1 LSKDGVK
8 KRLERGREM
17 LRVALTRRGF
27 GPAATLATAA
37 IAMLPVPIAL
47 DAMTTEAA
55 VGIICGDPGIIPA
68 GVSAL
73 IERGTHM
80 FSATKLL
87 ISTGLFAAA
96 TLLAISITWDEPA
109 AIAIAAPRLPEHKDP
124 PPLVKTELD
133 GTWKVVAIE
142 DNGKDVAT
150 EDFKGLKF
158 TVKNAKLAV
167 SEFPKDKEAAW
178 SPLYLGN
185 SEIKLD
191 NDKKPK
197 QIDLKLD
204 PKIAENTTILGI
216 YQIRKGQLKIAVRT
230 LKTSDKPRPKGYATV
245 SGSLTSY
252 TMELE
257 PRKE

>member
-1 LSKDGVK
+1 
-8 KRLERGREM
+8 
-17 LRVALTRRGF
+17 
-27 GPAATLATAA
+27 
-37 IAMLPVPIAL
+37 
-47 DAMTTEAA
+47 
-55 VGIICGDPGIIPA
+55 
-68 GVSAL
+68 
-73 IERGTHM
+73 M

-87 ISTGLFAAA
+87 VTTGLFAAA

-109 AIAIAAPRLPEHKDP
+109 AVATAAPRLPERKDP

-142 DNGKDVAT
+142 DQGKDVAT
-150 EDFKGLKF
+150 DDFKGLKF
-158 TVKNAKLAV
+158 TIKNAKLIV
-167 SEFPKDKEAAW
+167 SEFPKDKEVIW
-178 SPLYLGN
+178 SPLYLTN

-204 PKIAENTTILGI
+204 PKIAEDTTIQGI

-230 LKTSDKPRPKGYATV
+230 LKTADKPRPRGYATV

-252 TMELE
+252 TLELE
-257 PRKE
+257 PPKEEGKK